1 MPTGREI
8 VKELLKFIHTHYAL
22 AIPDFDESIDNDLI
36 STDQA
41 ISDLKAEIPP
51 ALVIKQLLDCLQ
63 EGNLS
68 SQFMIDP
75 FSVATRIE
83 IIDFNTG
90 DFRKRNRPFSISDI
104 QFGYLSCKYLLKPNP
119 ISIIVSD
126 SEGYRALIDF
136 LGSAIIFPELNLLI
150 AFFSILETNDAD
162 KGILVHKFAH
172 AYASPAIYSYLYFQK
187 LIQGGKI
194 DIDQSLIYTGHHG
207 AVVSIGN
214 VVYQQY
220 FELFDII
227 NEVNHSSEII
237 TRFLKVYHMLEY
249 LVYRV
254 ELVKVEEKARV
265 NRTFIREIH
274 GLAGKGSS
282 EKEFE
287 IFKKNFPKIFNTE
300 IVAGY
305 FNLGALSASQ
315 VLFIKNKIGL
325 DPYNPIVSVDVC
337 KLIYVLRNSIVH
349 NKESEFHMT
358 TTNPDEYID
367 MIPLMIVIIEK
378 LERIIFDKIAAD
390 VPSISYQSRT
400 IELY

>member
-8 VKELLKFIHTHYAL
+8 VKELLKFVHSHYAL
-22 AIPDFDESIDNDLI
+22 TIPDFNDSIDNDLL

-41 ISDLKAEIPP
+41 ISDLKLEGTVP
-51 ALVIKQLLDCLQ
+51 LVIKYLLDSLQ
-63 EGNLS
+63 EINLS
-68 SQFMIDP
+68 SQFMIDQ
-75 FSVATRIE
+75 FTVGTRIE
-83 IIDFNTG
+83 IVDFNTG
-90 DFRKRNRPFSISDI
+90 EYRKRNRPFSISDI
-104 QFGYLSCKYLLKPNP
+104 QFGYLSSKYLLKPNP
-119 ISIIVSD
+119 ISTIVSD
-126 SEGYRALIDF
+126 SEGYRTLIDF
-136 LGSAIIFPELNLLI
+136 LGSAIILPELNLLRDFI
-150 AFFSILETNDAD
+150 SILENNDTA
-162 KGILVHKFAH
+162 KGLLVHKFAH
-172 AYASPAIYSYLYFQK
+172 AHPSPAIYSYLFFQK

-194 DIDQSLIYTGHHG
+194 DIDQTLFYTRNHG
-207 AVVSIGN
+207 AIITLNN

-227 NEVNHSSEII
+227 NEVNHSTEII

-254 ELVKVEEKARV
+254 ELVKVEEKARL

-274 GLAGKGSS
+274 GLAGKGSA

-287 IFKKNFPKIFNTE
+287 IFKKNFPKIFNAE

-305 FNLGALSASQ
+305 FDLGVLSQ
-315 VLFIKNKIGL
+315 NQIVFLKNKIGL
-325 DPYNPIVSVDVC
+325 NPYTPTDKEKVC
-337 KLIYVLRNSIVH
+337 RLIYILRNSIVH

-367 MIPLMIVIIEK
+367 MIPVLNILIEK
-378 LERIIFDKIAAD
+378 LERLIIDKIAAD
-390 VPSISYQSRT
+390 VPSISYQNRV